1 MKKIRIAA
9 GVICLILIATSCVS
23 SKKYNDLLNQYN
35 TKSDDFNNVKIKLD
49 EATLELTSS
58 KTELQNCAKNKD
70 LLKQENDNLKQE
82 NSLSKQELEEL
93 QNQLKHSNSRINEVL
108 NDKSKHLTE
117 LSNQLATKEQELRQ
131 KEENLDSLQNA
142 MFSSQEQIKKMKTQL
157 EASNKKLEDIHN
169 KLKQALFGFEK
180 KGLSIENKNGKI
192 YVSMDE
198 KLLFSSGSWQVSEE
212 GKKALSEMAVIL
224 ANNTDIDIMI
234 EGHTD
239 NVELKGKNQIKD
251 NWDLSVMRATSITKI
266 LLSDTGIAP
275 QRIIPCGRSE
285 YMPIADNK
293 TAEGRAKNR
302 RTEIILSPKINE
314 LLNILQ

>member
-1 MKKIRIAA
+1 MKKIRITT
-9 GVICLILIATSCVS
+9 GLICLILIATSCVS

-35 TKSDDFNNVKIKLD
+35 NRNEDFNNIKIKLD
-49 EATLELTSS
+49 EATTELTTAT
-58 KTELQNCAKNKD
+58 TELQNCTKNKD
-70 LLKQENDNLKQE
+70 LLKQENDNLKEE
-82 NSLSKQELEEL
+82 NTLSKQELEEL

-117 LSNQLATKEQELRQ
+117 LSNKLTTKEQELRQ
-131 KEENLDSLQNA
+131 KEENLDSLQRA
-142 MFSSQEQIKKMKTQL
+142 MLTSQEQIKKMKTQL

-169 KLKQALFGFEK
+169 KLKQALLGFEN
-180 KGLSIENKNGKI
+180 KGLTIENKNGKI

-212 GKKALSEMAVIL
+212 GKRALSEMAVIL

-266 LLSDTGIAP
+266 LLRGNGIAP
-275 QRIIPCGRSE
+275 QRILPCGRGE

-314 LLNILQ
+314 LLNLLN